1 MDTLTNIRTEGTGVP
16 MADPNMIAQ
25 MAPPPQGPMMDP
37 QMGGVDPV
45 AELMAAQQGGQGAMD
60 DSMSVEGDAAM
71 LAETVV
77 ERAQGDIN
85 AAVAIL
91 DTAKAMLVQ
100 GAGAPPQG
108 GQGAMEAPIM
118 AKDGAYLY
126 RQDGGT
132 ISDTDVLKQMIMD
145 SLQNTKMGI
154 LGPYKD
160 TSGDVTAMEELA
172 RLAAANS
179 PEGRTLSYKD
189 SLLELARLAAA
200 ANSQEGREI
209 TDKDLAFHL
218 KMLGGQ
224 QGRTLSDR
232 DIGQQGRTL
241 SDRDLA
247 NGGYMKKKR
256 YANGGAI
263 NPELKRI
270 EQAEF
275 SRGMQALA
283 NRFS

>member
-1 MDTLTNIRTEGTGVP
+1 
-16 MADPNMIAQ
+16 
-25 MAPPPQGPMMDP
+25 
-37 QMGGVDPV
+37 
-45 AELMAAQQGGQGAMD
+45 
-60 DSMSVEGDAAM
+60 
-71 LAETVV
+71 
-77 ERAQGDIN
+77 
-85 AAVAIL
+85 
-91 DTAKAMLVQ
+91 
-100 GAGAPPQG
+100 
-108 GQGAMEAPIM
+108 
-118 AKDGAYLY
+118 
-126 RQDGGT
+126 
-132 ISDTDVLKQMIMD
+132 
-145 SLQNTKMGI
+145 MGI

-200 ANSQEGREI
+200 TNSQEGREI

-218 KMLGGQ
+218 KMLG
-224 QGRTLSDR
+224 
-232 DIGQQGRTL
+232 GQQGRTL

>member
-1 MDTLTNIRTEGTGVP
+1 MDTLTGIRTEGTGVP
-16 MADPNMIAQ
+16 MADPNMLAAQ
-25 MAPPPQGPMMDP
+25 AAPQGPMMDP

-45 AELMAAQQGGQGAMD
+45 AELMAMQQGNQAPMD
-60 DSMSVEGDAAM
+60 DSMSIEGDAAM
-71 LAETVV
+71 LAETVF
-77 ERAQGDIN
+77 ERAQGDPN
-85 AAVAIL
+85 TAMAIL
-91 DTAKAMLVQ
+91 DTAKAMIA

-160 TSGDVTAMEELA
+160 TSGDVQAME
-172 RLAAANS
+172 
-179 PEGRTLSYKD
+179 
-189 SLLELARLAAA
+189 ELARLAAA

-209 TDKDLAFHL
+209 TDKDLAFYL

-263 NPELKRI
+263 TLDDIRNY
-270 EQAEF
+270 A
-275 SRGMQALA
+275 S
-283 NRFS
+283 S

>member
-1 MDTLTNIRTEGTGVP
+1 MANGIMDTLTNIRTEGTGVP

-45 AELMAAQQGGQGAMD
+45 AELMAAQ
-60 DSMSVEGDAAM
+60 
-71 LAETVV
+71 
-77 ERAQGDIN
+77 
-85 AAVAIL
+85 
-91 DTAKAMLVQ
+91 
-100 GAGAPPQG
+100 QG

-172 RLAAANS
+172 RLAAAKS

-189 SLLELARLAAA
+189 S
-200 ANSQEGREI
+200 
-209 TDKDLAFHL
+209 
-218 KMLGGQ
+218 
-224 QGRTLSDR
+224 
-232 DIGQQGRTL
+232 
-241 SDRDLA
+241 
-247 NGGYMKKKR
+247 
-256 YANGGAI
+256 
-263 NPELKRI
+263 
-270 EQAEF
+270 
-275 SRGMQALA
+275 
-283 NRFS
+283 